1 MGTLITSQAWDDAE
15 KGLYD
20 STPTL
25 PVLSPPAVHL
35 DEKKVLES
43 HSSADATVT
52 PPPAPRPA
60 PTKKPKPKT
69 SKWIL
74 FNLWFN
80 TYRKFF
86 TFVTLLN
93 LVGIVLAACGR
104 FPYAENHLGALV
116 LGNLLMAVLM
126 RNELFLRFLY
136 IISIYGLRSVC
147 PPSQIPSLDVPRDAD
162 QGLLLLVGTNLHQAG
177 SHFDFAACRRHPLG
191 MRAVWCGVRKHGDL
205 TLNEQH

>member
-1 MGTLITSQAWDDAE
+1 MSSKSQWSHHEEATPEGTVITSSQWDDAE

-35 DEKKVLES
+35 DEKKVEVIES
-43 HSSADATVT
+43 YSSAGATVA

-60 PTKKPKPKT
+60 AAKKPKPKV
-69 SKWIL
+69 KKRIL
-74 FNLWFN
+74 FWLWFN

-93 LVGIVLAACGR
+93 LTGIVLAACNR

-136 IISIYGLRSVC
+136 TISIYGLRSVRRSL
-147 PPSQIPSLDVPRDAD
+147 PPFGPAR
-162 QGLLLLVGTNLHQAG
+162 LLTKVVVGY
-177 SHFDFAACRRHPLG
+177 
-191 MRAVWCGVRKHGDL
+191 
-205 TLNEQH
+205 